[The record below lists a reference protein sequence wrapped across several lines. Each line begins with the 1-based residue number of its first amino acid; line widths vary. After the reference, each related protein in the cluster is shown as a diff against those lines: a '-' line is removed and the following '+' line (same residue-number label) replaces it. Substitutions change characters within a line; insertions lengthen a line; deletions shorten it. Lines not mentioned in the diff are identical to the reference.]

1 MAVSAKS
8 RILTTLSKSAGVTLS
23 VKQARAR
30 FGISNVSA
38 RVSQL
43 RDEGHAIV
51 TSKRGKGYVYSLPT
65 VFRWARTNS

>member
-8 RILTTLSKSAGVTLS
+8 RILTTLSKSVGVTLS

-51 TSKRGKGYVYSLPT
+51 TSKRGKGYVYSLPLG
-65 VFRWARTNS
+65 AN